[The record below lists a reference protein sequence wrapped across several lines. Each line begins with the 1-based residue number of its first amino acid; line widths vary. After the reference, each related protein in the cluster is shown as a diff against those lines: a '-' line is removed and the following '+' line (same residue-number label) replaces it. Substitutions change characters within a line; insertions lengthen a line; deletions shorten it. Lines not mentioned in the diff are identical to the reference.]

1 MDNVVSDAT
10 PTQPDG
16 SAPSSGVGAT
26 FRALA
31 AGTSIER
38 RHRTFLHPGGG
49 RRSGLVSTAPA
60 PDAARLAI

>member
-10 PTQPDG
+10 PTRPDAV
-16 SAPSSGVGAT
+16 APTSGVGAT

-38 RHRTFLHPGGG
+38 RHRTFLSQSAG
-49 RRSGLVSTAPA
+49 RRSGLGSAAPA
-60 PDAARLAI
+60 TDAARLAI

>member
-1 MDNVVSDAT
+1 MDNVVPDAT
-10 PTQPDG
+10 ATQTDTT
-16 SAPSSGVGAT
+16 AATSGVGAT

-38 RHRTFLHPGGG
+38 RHRTFLHQGGG
-49 RRSGLVSTAPA
+49 RRSGLGSTAPA

>member
-10 PTQPDG
+10 PTQTDASTPI
-16 SAPSSGVGAT
+16 SGVGAT

-38 RHRTFLHPGGG
+38 RHRTFLHQGGG
-49 RRSGLVSTAPA
+49 RRTGLGSTAPA